1 MRRERIGSLLSALL
15 ACFALMVSLGADL
28 SSISAEAAVGGFFNL
43 IAVNIKK
50 LEYLLPVF
58 TYRDGLLAFFVLW
71 FFWKTKR
78 VSLQRISAWAV
89 RVPAA
94 LTAFFLVFGYSF
106 RYTNSWDLIFMDT
119 FHQLIALGMM
129 VGYYE
134 LFVKIGRAHV

>member
-71 FFWKTKR
+71 FF
-78 VSLQRISAWAV
+78 I
-89 RVPAA
+89 
-94 LTAFFLVFGYSF
+94 FFF
-106 RYTNSWDLIFMDT
+106 
-119 FHQLIALGMM
+119 
-129 VGYYE
+129 
-134 LFVKIGRAHV
+134 